1 MQEKPL
7 VQKGQLLIIQCFCQV
22 FISLY
27 LFWCLWVPD
36 FFYYNC
42 LYRASAEE
50 AIQKMQG
57 KMIGQQIVR
66 ISWGRSP
73 TAKQVISFN
82 SSLSYTHFDIVI
94 KILFSICT
102 SNVMLYFKARDT
114 RLDD

>member
-82 SSLSYTHFDIVI
+82 SSLSYAHFDIVI

-102 SNVMLYFKARDT
+102 SNVMLYFKARNT